1 MLDLLVLLAAVLALW
16 VGTEITLRAAVRI
29 AHHHRVS
36 ETVIGVAVLAVG
48 TDLPELT
55 ISIDAGLET
64 LAGNDASGI
73 VTGTAVG
80 STLGQIGF
88 VLGLAAIMAFLTLSR
103 REIYRHG
110 AFLLGS
116 VVLLFATGLDAEV
129 SRTEGA
135 ILVISY
141 LLYLTAVFEREH
153 QEAVVD
159 ELSIN
164 HATMFWVMLAAG
176 IAIVVASAELTVDK
190 ARVLAEHLGV
200 SQSVIAIFIVGLG
213 SSLPELVISF
223 GALRKKRIGLSVGNI
238 IGSNVFDTLLPVGIA
253 ALIAPVNFESQLL
266 WFDVPFLFV
275 LTALVLGFFYR
286 AGLGR
291 REGVVILGAYFA
303 YVFIKIFLLT

>member
-1 MLDLLVLLAAVLALW
+1 MLNLLVLLAAVLALW
-16 VGTEITLRAAVRI
+16 IGTEITLRAAVRI

-55 ISIDAGLET
+55 VALDAALQT

-88 VLGLAAIMAFLTLSR
+88 VLGLTATLAFLTLGR

-116 VVLLFATGLDAEV
+116 VVLLFATGLDGEV

-135 ILVISY
+135 ILAISY
-141 LLYLTAVFEREH
+141 LLYLIAVFEREH

-159 ELSIN
+159 RLSVDHVAMI
-164 HATMFWVMLAAG
+164 WVMLAAG
-176 IAIVVASAELTVDK
+176 IAVVVFSAELTVDK
-190 ARVLAEHLGV
+190 ARELAEHLGV

-213 SSLPELVISF
+213 SSLPELVISLA
-223 GALRKKRIGLSVGNI
+223 ALRKKRIGLSVGNI
-238 IGSNVFDTLLPVGIA
+238 IGSNVFDTLLPVGVA
-253 ALIAPVNFESQLL
+253 ALITPVAFESQLL
-266 WFDVPFLFV
+266 WFDIPFLFV
-275 LTALVLGFFYR
+275 LTAVVLGFFYR
-286 AGLGR
+286 GGLGR
-291 REGVVILGAYFA
+291 REGIVLLGAYFGYA
-303 YVFIKIFLLT
+303 FVKLFLVA

>member
-1 MLDLLVLLAAVLALW
+1 MFDLLVLLAAVFALW
-16 VGTEITLRAAVRI
+16 IGTEITLRAAVRI

-55 ISIDAGLET
+55 VAIDAGLET

-88 VLGLAAIMAFLTLSR
+88 VLGLAATMAFLTLSR

-116 VVLLFATGLDAEV
+116 VVLLFVTGLDGEV

-159 ELSIN
+159 QLSLN
-164 HATMFWVMLAAG
+164 HVAMFWVMLGAG
-176 IAIVVASAELTVDK
+176 IAIVVASAELTVDR
-190 ARVLAEHLGV
+190 ARELAEQLGV
-200 SQSVIAIFIVGLG
+200 RQSIIAIFIVGLG
-213 SSLPELVISF
+213 SSLPELVVSLA
-223 GALRKKRIGLSVGNI
+223 ALRKKRIGLSVGNI
-238 IGSNVFDTLLPVGIA
+238 IGSNVLDTLLPVGIA
-253 ALIAPVNFESQLL
+253 ALITPIAFESQLL

-275 LTALVLGFFYR
+275 LTALVLAFFYR
-286 AGLGR
+286 GGLGR
-291 REGVVILGAYFA
+291 RNGVVLIGAYFGYA
-303 YVFIKIFLLT
+303 FIKLSLVP

>member
-16 VGTEITLRAAVRI
+16 IGTEITLRAAVRI
-29 AHHHRVS
+29 AHHYGVS

-88 VLGLAAIMAFLTLSR
+88 VLGLAALMAFLTLSR

-116 VVLLFATGLDAEV
+116 VILLFATGLDAEV

-159 ELSIN
+159 QLSIN
-164 HATMFWVMLAAG
+164 HAAMFWLMLAAG

-190 ARVLAEHLGV
+190 ARELAEHLGV

-213 SSLPELVISF
+213 SSLPELVISL
-223 GALRKKRIGLSVGNI
+223 GALQKKRIGLSVGNI

-253 ALIAPVNFESQLL
+253 ALITPVTFESQLL

-286 AGLGR
+286 GGLGR
-291 REGVVILGAYFA
+291 REGTVILSAYFA
-303 YVFIKIFLLT
+303 YAFFKIFLLT